1 ITTVARA
8 ILSLNDLGTFALG
21 FPAGGAPGH
30 STTESPAR
38 LSLLAVIGLRALDT
52 RGNPLHLIL
61 AVELHLLQ
69 FDFFQE
75 VFRIQVGRLGDLLQ
89 FCFVLL
95 VLPCQTLILGVC
107 FEEYVPRCPLRSCHA
122 FLLTTAVNG
131 M

>member
-1 ITTVARA
+1 MLLGVHLSVSAHG
-8 ILSLNDLGTFALG
+8 IL
-21 FPAGGAPGH
+21 PASTHGH
-30 STTESPAR
+30 STTESPAIK
-38 LSLLAVIGLRALDT
+38 SLLGVVGTTAYDT

-75 VFRIQVGRLGDLLQ
+75 VFRIQVGRFGDFLQ
-89 FCFVLL
+89 FCFILL
-95 VLPCQTLILGVC
+95 VLLCQTLILGVC
-107 FEEYVPRCPLRSCHA
+107 FKEYVPRCPLRSCHA